1 MKKEEQMSPGKGIL
15 LTTLLI
21 PGLIVLGTSI
31 YLFNRDYSSLVRAE
45 NYVENLVRRNRVG
58 DRELEFAYHRAGII
72 RMNVLK
78 DQAWGLIGGVISA
91 IGIHGL
97 VTMKEDSK
105 RSS

>member
-31 YLFNRDYSSLVRAE
+31 YFFNRDFSSLVRAE
-45 NYVENLVRRNRVG
+45 NYVENLVKQNRVSN
-58 DRELEFAYHRAGII
+58 RQLEFAYHRTVVH
-72 RMNVLK
+72 RMNVFK

-97 VTMKEDSK
+97 VTMKEDNKKS
-105 RSS
+105 